1 MTVATGPAIATGVAL
16 TTRTS
21 PRVGRRLHRVF
32 FRNAL
37 VTAGTVALALVLGIA
52 VLGPVMSPYDPL
64 KSNLRHRIQPPSMAH
79 IAGTDAFGRDVFTR
93 IAYGAR
99 ISLVLSLVIVVLTTV
114 VASVIGVTAAWF
126 RRLDNPVMRL
136 MDVMMSVPSL
146 ILAIALMGFLGARQ
160 DNLVIAIVVTQVPR
174 MTRLVRSA
182 VLSVRANEFVELARA
197 LGCTNARIMVRH
209 IYPHCVSPIVVQ
221 ATFLFAQAIL
231 IEAALSFVGVGTP
244 PPTPSWGNM
253 LAEGREHI
261 SIAWW
266 LTVLP
271 GISIMVVVLG
281 LNLLGDGLR
290 DLLDPRLR
298 GQD

>member
-1 MTVATGPAIATGVAL
+1 VIAHVH
-16 TTRTS
+16 
-21 PRVGRRLHRVF
+21 RLF
-32 FRNAL
+32 FRNVL
-37 VTAGTVALALVLGIA
+37 VGIGTVSLALIVGVAA
-52 VLGPVMSPYDPL
+52 VGPSLSPYDPV
-64 KSNLRHRIQPPSMAH
+64 KSNLRQRIKPPSLTNL
-79 IAGTDAFGRDVFTR
+79 AGTDAFGRDVFTR
-93 IAYGAR
+93 MAYGAR
-99 ISLVLSLVIVVLTTV
+99 ISLTLSLVIVVVTTV
-114 VASVIGVTAAWF
+114 VASAIGVIAAWF
-126 RRLDNPVMRL
+126 RRLDNPVMRI
-136 MDVMMSVPSL
+136 MDVLMSVPSL

-160 DNLVIAIVVTQVPR
+160 ENLVLAIVITQVPR
-174 MTRLVRSA
+174 MTRLVRAS
-182 VLSVRANEFVELARA
+182 VLAVRANEFVELARA
-197 LGCTNARIMVRH
+197 LGCSDARIMVRH
-209 IYPHCVSPIVVQ
+209 IYPHCLSPVAVQ

-271 GISIMVVVLG
+271 GVSIMLVVLG

>member
-1 MTVATGPAIATGVAL
+1 MSL
-16 TTRTS
+16 
-21 PRVGRRLHRVF
+21 RLRRVF
-32 FRNAL
+32 FRNVL
-37 VTAGTVALALVLGIA
+37 VATGTVSLVLVVGVA
-52 VLGPVMSPYDPL
+52 AFGPSLSPYDPL
-64 KSNLRHRIQPPSMAH
+64 KSNLRQRIKPPSLTNV
-79 IAGTDAFGRDVFTR
+79 AGTDAFGRDVFTR
-93 IAYGAR
+93 MAYGAR
-99 ISLVLSLVIVVLTTV
+99 ISLALSLVIVVVTTI
-114 VASVIGVTAAWF
+114 VASAIGVTAAWF
-126 RRLDNPVMRL
+126 RRLDNPVMRV
-136 MDVMMSVPSL
+136 MDVLMSVPSL

-160 DNLVIAIVVTQVPR
+160 ENLVLAIVVTQVPR
-174 MTRLVRSA
+174 MTRLVRSS
-182 VLSVRANEFVELARA
+182 VLAVRANEFVELARA
-197 LGCTNARIMVRH
+197 LGCSDARIMVRH
-209 IYPHCVSPIVVQ
+209 IYPHCLSPVAVQ

-271 GISIMVVVLG
+271 GVSIMLVVLG